1 MRVGRADLR
10 RAKPQVQAA
19 REPVEYI
26 ETWCCVLDLDR
37 IEVEL
42 GREPSNAM
50 NRTASHLSLCAPEG
64 MSGHGQTT
72 LLVDRIHGRRS
83 RHPRP
88 DPALQEQRQD
98 VPVAARHL
106 LADDH
111 LQPSPAAGA
120 IDGSQRALDR
130 VVISDCYHVKIGVP
144 DYVIHEL
151 CRAWPTI

>member
-1 MRVGRADLR
+1 AIEVGGRAEQSKSGLPGAWLAGGGDRVALVIESPGRVSHQAHRPVSRSPRLGLSALDRRHQVGSAAAGKLGVGAAHGVQDVRVGRADLR

-50 NRTASHLSLCAPEG
+50 NRTASHLSLRAPEG

-72 LLVDRIHGRRS
+72 LLVD
-83 RHPRP
+83 
-88 DPALQEQRQD
+88 
-98 VPVAARHL
+98 
-106 LADDH
+106 
-111 LQPSPAAGA
+111 
-120 IDGSQRALDR
+120 
-130 VVISDCYHVKIGVP
+130 
-144 DYVIHEL
+144 
-151 CRAWPTI
+151 